1 MKAREKREE
10 SHTDYKGIPIL
21 VVKNRGQRRDN
32 VTNHTMK
39 LLSPNY
45 LACIQGTEELGA
57 VGTGWG
63 RGEARE
69 ADVCE
74 KKVKLVSLL

>member
-1 MKAREKREE
+1 MRPREKGEE

-21 VVKNRGQRRDN
+21 VVKKRGHRRDN
-32 VTNHTMK
+32 VTKHTMK

-45 LACIQGTEELGA
+45 LACIQEQSNLGR
-57 VGTGWG
+57 WG
-63 RGEARE
+63 QAEAGEDRG

-74 KKVKLVSLL
+74 KKAKLVSLL